1 MNISEDKF
9 HDECAVFGIFEHP
22 DAARMT
28 YLGLYAMQHRGQE
41 SAGIAVSDGDRIT
54 CERGMGQVADI
65 FRKDRLDNLRGYRA
79 IGHVRYS
86 TAGGSDLKNAQPIFV
101 DCHRG
106 EICVAHNGNLV
117 NAHLIRSELE
127 KEGTIFTTTSDTEV
141 ILHMIAK
148 SRQPRLIDALTDA
161 LSVVKGAYS
170 LVFLTRDAVIGARD
184 PWGFRPLCIGKLGG
198 SYILASETCALD
210 LLDADYVRDVHPG
223 EIVILSEKGLESRMP
238 FPKQRQYSC
247 IFELVYFARPDSNV
261 FERNVYNSR
270 FEMGRQLAREAPV
283 DADIVVPVPDS
294 GLVAA
299 LGYSAES
306 GIPIGFGLIRNHY
319 VGRTFIEPKKSIR
332 HFGVKVKLNPVR
344 SILQNKRVVLID
356 DSIVRGNTS
365 QKIVKMVRTA
375 GAAEVHFRISCPP
388 TIGPCYYGIDTP
400 DEDEL
405 IASHKSVP
413 EIADFIGVDSL
424 QYLTLDGLLKA
435 TDDAENKMFCTAC
448 YTGKYPVPVPRD
460 EYEQLRLFHKQQEER
475 VQHPP
480 LHHEVV
486 VTRS

>member
-1 MNISEDKF
+1 MIIKLDKL
-9 HDECAVFGIFEHP
+9 HDECGVFGIFDHP
-22 DAARMT
+22 EAAKMA

-41 SAGIAVSDGDRIT
+41 SAGIAITDGEKLQ

-65 FRKDRLDNLRGYRA
+65 FRKDRLDALRGHRA

-86 TAGGSDLKNAQPIFV
+86 TAGGSQLKNAQPIYV

-106 EICVAHNGNLV
+106 EIAIAHNGNLV
-117 NAHLIRSELE
+117 NAHIIRDELE

-141 ILHMIAK
+141 VLHMMAK
-148 SRQPRLIDALTDA
+148 SRQPRIIDALIDT
-161 LSVVKGAYS
+161 LSVLKGAYS
-170 LVFLTRDAVIGARD
+170 FVFLTKDAVIGCRD

-210 LLDADYVRDVHPG
+210 LLDADFIRDVKPG
-223 EIVILSEKGLESRMP
+223 EIITISEKGLESRMP
-238 FPKQRQYSC
+238 FPSQRQHSC
-247 IFELVYFARPDSNV
+247 IFELVYFARPDSSV

-270 FEMGRQLAREAPV
+270 YEMGKQLAKESPV
-283 DADIVVPVPDS
+283 EADIVVPVPDS
-294 GLVAA
+294 GVVAA

-344 SILQNKRVVLID
+344 SILHGQRVILID

-365 QKIVKMVRTA
+365 QKIVKMVRSA
-375 GAAEVHFRISCPP
+375 GAREVHFRISCPP

-400 DEDEL
+400 TEEEL

-424 QYLTLDGLLKA
+424 AYLSLPGLLSS
-435 TDDAENKMFCTAC
+435 TGDPEDKMFCTSC
-448 YTGKYPVPVPRD
+448 FTKKYPVPIPT
-460 EYEQLRLFHKQQEER
+460 EAFEQLKLFQKDAEKRAAEI
-475 VQHPP
+475 P
-480 LHHEVV
+480 EVV
-486 VTRS
+486 VARS

>member
-1 MNISEDKF
+1 MDLSEDKF
-9 HDECAVFGIFEHP
+9 HDECGVFGIFDHP
-22 DAARMT
+22 EAAKMT
-28 YLGLYAMQHRGQE
+28 YLGLYAQQHRGQE
-41 SAGIAVSDGDRIT
+41 SGGIAIT
-54 CERGMGQVADI
+54 EGGKIVCELGMGQVADI
-65 FRKDRLDNLRGYRA
+65 FRKDRLDALRGHRA

-86 TAGGSDLKNAQPIFV
+86 TAGGSQLKNAQPIFV

-106 EICVAHNGNLV
+106 EIAIAHNGNLV
-117 NAHLIRSELE
+117 NAPLIRDELE

-141 ILHMIAK
+141 VLHMIAK
-148 SRQPRLIDALTDA
+148 SRQTRLIDALIDTLGA
-161 LSVVKGAYS
+161 LKGAYS
-170 LVFLTRDAVIGARD
+170 FVFLTKDSVIGARD

-210 LLDADYVRDVHPG
+210 LIDADYIRDVRPG
-223 EIVILSEKGLESRMP
+223 EIVIISEKGLESLMP
-238 FPKQRQYSC
+238 YPQQHQYSC

-261 FERNVYNSR
+261 FERNVYSARYNL
-270 FEMGRQLAREAPV
+270 GRQLAREAPV

-344 SILQNKRVVLID
+344 SVLENKRVVLID

-365 QKIVKMVRTA
+365 QKIVRMVRSA
-375 GAAEVHFRISCPP
+375 GATEVHFRISCPP

-400 DEDEL
+400 TEEEL
-405 IASHKSVP
+405 IAAQKTVP
-413 EIADFIGVDSL
+413 EIADFIGVNSL
-424 QYLTLDGLLKA
+424 QYLSLEGLLKA
-435 TDDAENKMFCTAC
+435 TDDTQDSVFCTAC
-448 YTGKYPVPVPRD
+448 YTKKYPVPIPK
-460 EYEQLRLFHKQQEER
+460 ESHEQLKLFHKLPEREEEQR
-475 VQHPP
+475 
-480 LHHEVV
+480 EVV
-486 VTRS
+486 VARS